1 LRKGTDGDAL
11 IIGGGEEIRVL
22 GSTLARSGTV
32 SARGRFLDTET
43 LQLEEIHEHR
53 GWRRDLA
60 SYVGLGVVLCVWV
73 ISFLRPLILRSDPP
87 ER

>member
-1 LRKGTDGDAL
+1 L
-11 IIGGGEEIRVL
+11 IVGGGEEILVL

-32 SARGRFLDTET
+32 SARGRFLDSET

-53 GWRRDLA
+53 GWPRDLA
-60 SYVGLGVVLCVWV
+60 SYLGLGVVLCVWGL
-73 ISFLRPLILRSDPP
+73 SLLPPLILRSDPP